1 MKQVNYDGHSLV
13 TGSAVADALVA
24 YAANVARMD
33 TSTTVE
39 IPVLEDGGQVGTHT
53 LLLNTATSLEVRPAD
68 DSAPG
73 EDADADAEAERFPV
87 PKFTPVG
94 GKAIPIPPEEE
105 GAIRPQLRDP

>member
-13 TGSAVADALVA
+13 TGSAVADALVT

-39 IPVLEDGGQVGTHT
+39 IPVLEEGGQVGTHT
-53 LLLNTATSLEVRPAD
+53 LLLTTATALEVRPAD
-68 DSAPG
+68 DT
-73 EDADADAEAERFPV
+73 DAEAEAERFPV

-94 GKAIPIPPEEE
+94 GKAIPIPPEDE
-105 GAIRPQLRDP
+105 GEIRPQLLDP

>member
-13 TGSAVADALVA
+13 TGSAVADALVT

-39 IPVLEDGGQVGTHT
+39 IPVLEEGGQVGTHT
-53 LLLNTATSLEVRPAD
+53 LLLNTATALEVRPAD
-68 DSAPG
+68 DSAPA
-73 EDADADAEAERFPV
+73 EDTEAEAERFPV

-94 GKAIPIPPEEE
+94 GKAIPIPPEDE
-105 GAIRPQLRDP
+105 GEIRPQLLDP